1 MILNFFSLR
10 YHQQIQTGCRRGN
23 PPRFG
28 QAFNLTILT
37 FNKQTVTVES
47 SFSLCSDDSN
57 IFFKGRLQW
66 SPYTFP
72 SQVKPSSAYPFTPQ
86 HQHAHSPYCF
96 LYNSYGADK
105 ENLSINLENIQ
116 LVIISFIVMTLLC
129 DAGVILL
136 GELRCQS
143 LSGLKG
149 ETSASCISHTA
160 YGS

>member
-1 MILNFFSLR
+1 MILNFFSFS
-10 YHQQIQTGCRRGN
+10 YHQQIQMGCRRGN
-23 PPRFG
+23 PLRFG

-37 FNKQTVTVES
+37 FNKETV
-47 SFSLCSDDSN
+47 LMIQ
-57 IFFKGRLQW
+57 IFFFKRRLRW

-72 SQVKPSSAYPFTPQ
+72 SQVKPSSAYLFSPQ

-96 LYNSYGADK
+96 PYNSYGADK

-116 LVIISFIVMTLLC
+116 LVIISFILMTLMC
-129 DAGVILL
+129 DAGVIKL